1 MLTRS
6 KAKPAALVT
15 EIPQLAEPKSYNQS
29 KYDPN
34 WIDAMNK
41 EYAAL
46 LANHTWIL
54 VPPNDDQNIVRCKW
68 VYKVKR
74 RADGSL
80 ERYKAC
86 LVAKGFH
93 QEGIDFFKP
102 FSPVVRPTTIR
113 VVLTLVISYA
123 GRFNN

>member
-15 EIPQLAEPKSYNQS
+15 EIPQPAEPKSYNQAKS
-29 KYDPN
+29 DPN

-46 LANHTWIL
+46 LANHMWIL
-54 VPPNDDQNIVRCKW
+54 VPPNDDQNIVGYKR

-86 LVAKGFH
+86 LVAKDFH
-93 QEGIDFFKP
+93 QEKGIDFFET

-113 VVLTLVISYA
+113 VVLTLVLSY
-123 GRFNN
+123 G

>member
-15 EIPQLAEPKSYNQS
+15 EIPQSAEPKSYNQAKS
-29 KYDPN
+29 DPN

-46 LANHTWIL
+46 LANHMWIL
-54 VPPNDDQNIVRCKW
+54 VPPNDDQNIVGYKR

-86 LVAKGFH
+86 LVAKDFH
-93 QEGIDFFKP
+93 QEKGIDFFET

-113 VVLTLVISYA
+113 VVLTLVLSY
-123 GRFNN
+123 G